1 MTTDSTA
8 WLDDNVTR
16 LCRNCGMTTT
26 GWVEFK
32 RHLRQCDSA
41 TYRQVAAAEQ
51 DLELHAQGLP
61 PADVTAART
70 DVALV
75 MAAEWDDIT
84 GESAAGEDHLGPG
97 PRLSDEGIRFRD
109 VE

>member
-1 MTTDSTA
+1 MTTDSTT

-16 LCRNCGMTTT
+16 LCRNCGESIE
-26 GWVEFK
+26 GWEAFK
-32 RHLRQCDSA
+32 RHLWRCDRPS
-41 TYRQVAAAEQ
+41 YRQVTAAEQ
-51 DLELHAQGLP
+51 DLELYDQGLP
-61 PADVTAART
+61 PADVTAARS

-75 MAAEWDDIT
+75 SGEEWDDIT
-84 GESAAGEDHLGPG
+84 GDGAKGEDHLGPG